1 MCGHAGLLKRQ
12 RWPEDWAFRPV
23 LRLLS
28 MIRDWL
34 SHFSRAA
41 WARFPLLCRNLP
53 NAFHGKPSLC
63 FVQLCTIITE
73 WDRQRSG
80 GPVSFHQ
87 RFSDCSKIVVTVG
100 IPIPHK
106 PRFHAGL
113 RAVRQSNGFIV
124 GNRKP
129 VLCIPPQVPIS
140 SALPGSWAIM
150 FLYCF
155 IIFHRHFL
163 NWCKIRCKLTYP
175 DLPLKINEAGHFSFL
190 RSFIVNIHCCRD
202 IRMPHDFLNNLEI
215 FLVLAKTSAKCM
227 P

>member
-1 MCGHAGLLKRQ
+1 MGELPRINEIRELI
-12 RWPEDWAFRPV
+12 PNP
-23 LRLLS
+23 LS
-28 MIRDWL
+28 L
-34 SHFSRAA
+34 
-41 WARFPLLCRNLP
+41 
-53 NAFHGKPSLC
+53 
-63 FVQLCTIITE
+63 FVQLHIVIAKR
-73 WDRQRSG
+73 DRQRTG
-80 GPVSFHQ
+80 GPVSFHP
-87 RFSDCSKIVVTVG
+87 RIFICSKIVVTVVN
-100 IPIPHK
+100 PTTRK

>member
-1 MCGHAGLLKRQ
+1 MTAPALLSFFSGEGRRHLDFVFFFPFCLF
-12 RWPEDWAFRPV
+12 RWESCAFSRLRLRIYGKIKNRGGGTAALRHSPPPCKADILQKAAFRK
-23 LRLLS
+23 
-28 MIRDWL
+28 I
-34 SHFSRAA
+34 FSEDENNWGIPNGKSLQPGLPCQEKGRPRAA
-41 WARFPLLCRNLP
+41 ALACG
-53 NAFHGKPSLC
+53 AGS
-63 FVQLCTIITE
+63 QS
-73 WDRQRSG
+73 SG
-80 GPVSFHQ
+80 FM
-87 RFSDCSKIVVTVG
+87 
-100 IPIPHK
+100 
-106 PRFHAGL
+106 
-113 RAVRQSNGFIV
+113 V

-215 FLVLAKTSAKCM
+215 FLVLAKASAKCM

>member
-1 MCGHAGLLKRQ
+1 MGAPDPVFSGRVPPSCSPIYRLRNLSPPPAAQVPLLLK
-12 RWPEDWAFRPV
+12 
-23 LRLLS
+23 S
-28 MIRDWL
+28 
-34 SHFSRAA
+34 
-41 WARFPLLCRNLP
+41 
-53 NAFHGKPSLC
+53 
-63 FVQLCTIITE
+63 
-73 WDRQRSG
+73 
-80 GPVSFHQ
+80 
-87 RFSDCSKIVVTVG
+87 
-100 IPIPHK
+100 
-106 PRFHAGL
+106 
-113 RAVRQSNGFIV
+113 AVRPPRCRTHSALNPEPVRISGEDSVFLPAVFALTGSPAGCAHSSGFIV

>member
-1 MCGHAGLLKRQ
+1 MPPLLWSFPGGRISKSSHPVRYRNKYSICFQSVQVNDFFAQPLIFLITERPPAGQPAGGISDPPMSK
-12 RWPEDWAFRPV
+12 
-23 LRLLS
+23 
-28 MIRDWL
+28 
-34 SHFSRAA
+34 SRAA
-41 WARFPLLCRNLP
+41 GFASGSALSSARGGYHSGQATLSHSLTGN
-53 NAFHGKPSLC
+53 GK
-63 FVQLCTIITE
+63 
-73 WDRQRSG
+73 
-80 GPVSFHQ
+80 
-87 RFSDCSKIVVTVG
+87 K
-100 IPIPHK
+100 
-106 PRFHAGL
+106 
-113 RAVRQSNGFIV
+113 RQSRGFIV

-175 DLPLKINEAGHFSFL
+175 DLPLKINKAGHFSFL

-215 FLVLAKTSAKCM
+215 FLVLAKASAKCM